1 VLTHLY
7 VGGTTILLEDWDT
20 ELLVATIE
28 AHAATFAILPS
39 PPIPEFCEIVGRDP
53 RRIDSLI
60 SVLHSSSKAPP
71 EHLELLVGVIGP
83 RLVEGWG
90 MTENSGGLI
99 TATKAADYAPPRPDI
114 FSSVG
119 TCAPDATVRLID
131 EAGNLLPH
139 DGEAV
144 GQVIAHSGSLARGY
158 WNNPEASAKTF
169 QNGWYH
175 TGDLGRID
183 PEGYVYL
190 LDRRPDLIISG
201 GMNVYPSEL
210 ERVIMTLP
218 GVDACAVVAAP
229 HERWG
234 QTPVAFVVA
243 EAGVTADDV
252 FALCAAQLAGYKKPS
267 EVRIVTELPHN
278 NSGKIQKHQLRDQLL
293 AEASTA
299 SPE

>member
-1 VLTHLY
+1 
-7 VGGTTILLEDWDT
+7 
-20 ELLVATIE
+20 
-28 AHAATFAILPS
+28 
-39 PPIPEFCEIVGRDP
+39 
-53 RRIDSLI
+53 
-60 SVLHSSSKAPP
+60 
-71 EHLELLVGVIGP
+71 
-83 RLVEGWG
+83 

-99 TATKAADYAPPRPDI
+99 TATKAADYAPSRPDI

-131 EAGNLLPH
+131 ESGNLLPH

-144 GQVIAHSGSLARGY
+144 GQVIAHSASLARGY

-243 EAGVTADDV
+243 EPGVTADDV
-252 FALCAAQLAGYKKPS
+252 FALCAQQLAGYKKPS
-267 EVRIVTELPHN
+267 EVRIVAELPHN